1 MRNEG
6 EAPGPFNKNRLSSAR
21 PTKREEMK
29 HSIYSNQLRAAFRLE
44 EPSVRPFGVVIAI
57 SLLVLFGVLN
67 ACPANAE
74 NEPAQSGNESD
85 FNPLAL
91 CPKCKLLVGAG
102 QTYQFWGWSDGV
114 VLPVTLEI
122 DESRW
127 ELGVFRVA
135 TRQIAIG
142 HGYPPPDYTSATPFW
157 GYSAMRRW
165 QFLHRSWLRLY
176 AGVGGSY
183 KSEIDTL
190 DATRLN
196 FSYLLAARFDLGASG
211 ALFEVAV
218 RHWSNAY
225 IKRPN
230 IGENFLTLSFSY

>member
-1 MRNEG
+1 MEPKLTEVYGLIR
-6 EAPGPFNKNRLSSAR
+6 
-21 PTKREEMK
+21 REE
-29 HSIYSNQLRAAFRLE
+29 SWAC
-44 EPSVRPFGVVIAI
+44 VRGVVVAIA
-57 SLLVLFGVLN
+57 LLFLSGVFDPS
-67 ACPANAE
+67 PARADNVAAQTANE
-74 NEPAQSGNESD
+74 ND
-85 FNPLAL
+85 FNPFAP

-102 QTYQFWGWSDGV
+102 QTYEFWGWSDGI
-114 VLPVTLEI
+114 VLPVTLEL

-127 ELGVFRVA
+127 ELGAFRVA

-142 HGYPPPDYTSATPFW
+142 HGYPPPDYTSSAPFW

-183 KSEIDTL
+183 KDEIDTL
-190 DATRLN
+190 DATRWN

-211 ALFEVAV
+211 SLFEIAA

-225 IKRPN
+225 IKEPN

>member
-1 MRNEG
+1 MSG
-6 EAPGPFNKNRLSSAR
+6 L
-21 PTKREEMK
+21 
-29 HSIYSNQLRAAFRLE
+29 LRVVYAAFRRE
-44 EPSVRPFGVVIAI
+44 ESRACVRGVVAA
-57 SLLVLFGVLN
+57 LLVLSGAFDSSPTRAEDETGQ
-67 ACPANAE
+67 PADE
-74 NEPAQSGNESD
+74 TAQAANQTAQTANGSG
-85 FNPLAL
+85 FNPFAP
-91 CPKCKLLVGAG
+91 CPKCQLLIGAG

-114 VLPVTLEI
+114 VLPVTLEL

-127 ELGVFRVA
+127 ELGAFRVA

-142 HGYPPPDYTSATPFW
+142 HGYPPPAYTSATPFW

-183 KSEIDTL
+183 KTEIDTL

-196 FSYLLAARFDLGASG
+196 FSYLLAARFDLGSSG
-211 ALFEVAV
+211 SLFEIAA

>member
-1 MRNEG
+1 MFLPVVF
-6 EAPGPFNKNRLSSAR
+6 APLR
-21 PTKREEMK
+21 PEE
-29 HSIYSNQLRAAFRLE
+29 SWAC
-44 EPSVRPFGVVIAI
+44 VRGVVVAMA
-57 SLLVLFGVLN
+57 LMVLSGVFGPR
-67 ACPANAE
+67 PARAE
-74 NEPAQSGNESD
+74 NEPTQAANENG
-85 FNPLAL
+85 FNPFAW

-102 QTYQFWGWSDGV
+102 QTYQFWGWSDGI
-114 VLPVTLEI
+114 VLPVTLEL

-127 ELGVFRVA
+127 ELGAFRVA

-142 HGYPPPDYTSATPFW
+142 HGYPPPDYTSAAPFW

-183 KSEIDTL
+183 KTEIDTL
-190 DATRLN
+190 DSTRLN

-211 ALFEVAV
+211 SLFEIAA

-225 IKRPN
+225 IREPN
-230 IGENFLTLSFSY
+230 IGENFLTVSFSY

>member
-1 MRNEG
+1 M
-6 EAPGPFNKNRLSSAR
+6 PGLLRVVYTAFR
-21 PTKREEMK
+21 REE
-29 HSIYSNQLRAAFRLE
+29 SGAC
-44 EPSVRPFGVVIAI
+44 VRGVVVA
-57 SLLVLFGVLN
+57 LLVLSAVFDPNPVR
-67 ACPANAE
+67 AE
-74 NEPAQSGNESD
+74 DVTGQAADQTAQTANESGFN
-85 FNPLAL
+85 FNPFAP
-91 CPKCKLLVGAG
+91 CPKCKLLIGAG

-114 VLPVTLEI
+114 VLPVTLEL

-127 ELGVFRVA
+127 ELGAFRVA

-142 HGYPPPDYTSATPFW
+142 HGYPPPAYTSATPFW

-183 KSEIDTL
+183 KTEIDTL

-196 FSYLLAARFDLGASG
+196 FSYLLAARFDLGSSG
-211 ALFEVAV
+211 SLFEIAV

>member
-1 MRNEG
+1 M
-6 EAPGPFNKNRLSSAR
+6 SVC
-21 PTKREEMK
+21 
-29 HSIYSNQLRAAFRLE
+29 LRGA
-44 EPSVRPFGVVIAI
+44 VI
-57 SLLVLFGVLN
+57 SLLVLSGVFDSS
-67 ACPANAE
+67 PARAE
-74 NEPAQSGNESD
+74 DVTGQTGGDTAQAASETAQTANEAAQSANEAAPTANETPPTANKSG
-85 FNPLAL
+85 FNPFAP
-91 CPKCKLLVGAG
+91 CPKCKLLLGAG

-114 VLPVTLEI
+114 VLPVTLEL

-127 ELGVFRVA
+127 ELGAFRVA

-142 HGYPPPDYTSATPFW
+142 HGYPPPDYTSAPPFW

-183 KSEIDTL
+183 KTEIDTL
-190 DATRLN
+190 DATRWN
-196 FSYLLAARFDLGASG
+196 FSYLLAARFDLGSSG
-211 ALFEVAV
+211 SLFEIAV

>member
-1 MRNEG
+1 MSGLLRV
-6 EAPGPFNKNRLSSAR
+6 AYAALR
-21 PTKREEMK
+21 REE
-29 HSIYSNQLRAAFRLE
+29 SRAR
-44 EPSVRPFGVVIAI
+44 VRGVLVG
-57 SLLVLFGVLN
+57 LLVLSGVFDFGPTR
-67 ACPANAE
+67 AEDATGTGRPADETAQAA
-74 NEPAQSGNESD
+74 NETAQTANGSG
-85 FNPLAL
+85 FNPFAP
-91 CPKCKLLVGAG
+91 CPKCKLLLGAG

-114 VLPVTLEI
+114 VLPVTLEL

-127 ELGVFRVA
+127 ELGAFRVA

-142 HGYPPPDYTSATPFW
+142 HGYPPPAYTSATPFW

-183 KSEIDTL
+183 KTEIDTL

-196 FSYLLAARFDLGASG
+196 FSYLLAARFDLGSSG
-211 ALFEVAV
+211 TLFEIAA